1 MHKVY
6 MKVAPTRI
14 VEMFHIVDRT
24 RPRRD
29 PEYFSTPYNRLR
41 KTDNSIIYKGPRLY
55 NRIVHEINNTLPDK
69 VPRLQNKFMDPF
81 KSYITKYLLNVQKA
95 NTTDVTWQ
103 IDDFVLYDD

>member
-55 NRIVHEINNTLPDK
+55 NRIVHEINSTLPDK
-69 VPRLQNKFMDPF
+69 VPRLQNNFMDPF
-81 KSYITKYLLNVQKA
+81 KANIAKYLLNVQKA
-95 NTTDVTWQ
+95 NNKDDTWQ
-103 IDDFVLYDD
+103 MENFVLYSD